1 GNKNNNNNNNE
12 NTTPKANFTN
22 ILRPN
27 SKYLQRHFNNTTDK
41 LPSTTASSSTIPRLP
56 PVTRRLSLTIP
67 VMTTTITT
75 NIDDD
80 SIKSSVPSTSM
91 RQIPI
96 QLLQTST
103 LTSTPTNNTC
113 MPSTILR
120 SSSLSNPFEHKKTDL
135 QNDLLSSPPVF
146 SIYNPQQ
153 SSSSSSS
160 GFSILTAN
168 TSPIRRAEQQQ
179 QQQQNGLLSENNTR
193 SPSAARRVVINL
205 KNNQSVSL
213 DSRLPSAM
221 KPPPSPSSSRITQ
234 RNNFFHIP
242 VLHEIQVPARPI
254 PRLSETSSQSLSTS
268 NSNNENYKNEF
279 HLEIPVT
286 ITTSNDQEN
295 QSEL

>member
-1 GNKNNNNNNNE
+1 MAREAIQG
-12 NTTPKANFTN
+12 KA
-22 ILRPN
+22 R
-27 SKYLQRHFNNTTDK
+27 LQ
-41 LPSTTASSSTIPRLP
+41 
-56 PVTRRLSLTIP
+56 
-67 VMTTTITT
+67 
-75 NIDDD
+75 
-80 SIKSSVPSTSM
+80 
-91 RQIPI
+91 
-96 QLLQTST
+96 
-103 LTSTPTNNTC
+103 
-113 MPSTILR
+113 
-120 SSSLSNPFEHKKTDL
+120 
-135 QNDLLSSPPVF
+135 
-146 SIYNPQQ
+146 QQ
-153 SSSSSSS
+153 
-160 GFSILTAN
+160 
-168 TSPIRRAEQQQ
+168 QQQ

-295 QSEL
+295 QSELNNETEDGINNYERILSENNNSNQALKSILKRSSSRETVSRKNVSFVNA